1 MRLGDSLAKGTTTL
15 FELAQASTD
24 LRALETVVAERS
36 ESHKSKE
43 NAYEKGASARSVGPA
58 DLPQPGPSTLQLAS
72 RRSRSART
80 PSISRRR

>member
-24 LRALETVVAERS
+24 LRALEAAVAERS

-43 NAYEKGASARSVGPA
+43 SAYEKGAHA
-58 DLPQPGPSTLQLAS
+58 
-72 RRSRSART
+72 T
-80 PSISRRR
+80 P